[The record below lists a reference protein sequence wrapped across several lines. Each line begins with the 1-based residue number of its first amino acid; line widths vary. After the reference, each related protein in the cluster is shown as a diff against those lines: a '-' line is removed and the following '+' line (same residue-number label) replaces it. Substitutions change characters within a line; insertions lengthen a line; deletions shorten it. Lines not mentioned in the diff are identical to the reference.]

1 MMRVEGRAEFPH
13 RHVALCRSCTSTTLS
28 LFDWLKLED
37 ISISLFFVTVSR
49 RNKKRHR
56 LGQRQP
62 RYMKFFQVCPGND
75 CYCKRCFHWGLL
87 KDLLEQLVPADCMLP
102 ISILSRPQLAFRKD
116 GCFSWNSCQGQMP
129 GTMRRAPYCSWA
141 CCFCFGC
148 PC

>member
-1 MMRVEGRAEFPH
+1 MRVEGRAEFPH

-62 RYMKFFQVCPGND
+62 RYMKFFQVCPGSLLRACCPSGFSEAPYKNRTGGNSLLRIVFAD
-75 CYCKRCFHWGLL
+75 CLGNLCCG
-87 KDLLEQLVPADCMLP
+87 VPAVNWSLF
-102 ISILSRPQLAFRKD
+102 RPVYRITPERYEIWK
-116 GCFSWNSCQGQMP
+116 
-129 GTMRRAPYCSWA
+129 
-141 CCFCFGC
+141 
-148 PC
+148 